1 MLLPAMIGRAAVDPS
16 QMEEL
21 QCTRLKHYGNFS
33 RAVLDDGY
41 HREVDVVSFDC
52 LQRSMA
58 IYNTNHEPRAV

>member
-1 MLLPAMIGRAAVDPS
+1 MIGRAAVDPS

-41 HREVDVVSFDC
+41 HREVDVVSFDY

-58 IYNTNHEPRAV
+58 IYES